1 MRLQLDLS
9 EAKVRDLDR
18 IMEECNI
25 STRKELFNNALTLLE
40 WAVGERKRGNT
51 IASVDEERKTFR
63 ELQMPILNNV
73 TKLDPQENAPQRS
86 ARRHSAA

>member
-51 IASVDEERKTFR
+51 IASVNEERKTFR

-73 TKLDPQENAPQRS
+73 AAANPEERTTRGA